1 MVISVY
7 SVGRTYILVGG
18 GPRRVAPSCEM
29 VSARSRLQIW
39 GGGRKDMLVVADIR
53 AAKHTTRTRIC
64 LPSFLINMC
73 KRSEVQVVMEVVLV
87 EHLPGRRRRAAQE
100 GKNQLIIR

>member
-29 VSARSRLQIW
+29 VSARSRLQI
-39 GGGRKDMLVVADIR
+39 LLPLLR
-53 AAKHTTRTRIC
+53 AAGRDGATRRDHRPKATAR
-64 LPSFLINMC
+64 L
-73 KRSEVQVVMEVVLV
+73 
-87 EHLPGRRRRAAQE
+87 
-100 GKNQLIIR
+100 QLL